1 MAQATVAPARVSPT
15 AALGLVLEQL
25 HGSKLTDYSTQRMA
39 ELMARFTAYV
49 EKGHRVRSIRD
60 IAEEHVEG
68 FVFAS
73 VFRSSG
79 RRRPSVSTM
88 HLRRSSVRLYFRI
101 ARQLDLYDID
111 PTVDLVLPPRSPLS
125 KRPLTDDEVAL
136 CRSCSL
142 HNLTETIR
150 SAAWALAEA
159 TARTSEIPH
168 IAVSDLDIEKCRV
181 RLHGS
186 NKADPRWG
194 SLTPWGR
201 EQLERRL
208 EGLTRERP
216 VGDRLVA
223 YSGAAP
229 VHSGQAASCI
239 AITEILTRSGLAS
252 EPDVRPGSVV
262 AWAGTRIFH
271 ETGCIGE
278 VARQLGMRS
287 LDGAARM
294 IGWDWS
300 APGSGAGKPK

>member
-15 AALGLVLEQL
+15 AALGLVLEHL

-73 VFRSSG
+73 VLRNTG
-79 RRRPSVSTM
+79 RRPSVSTM
-88 HLRRSSVRLYFRI
+88 HLRRSSMRLYFRI
-101 ARQLDLYDID
+101 ARQLDLYDSD
-111 PTVDLVLPPRSPLS
+111 PTVDLVLPPRSPLG

-142 HNLTETIR
+142 HSLTETVR

-168 IAVSDLDIEKCRV
+168 IAVLDLDIENGRV

-208 EGLTRERP
+208 AALARERP
-216 VGDRLVA
+216 NGERLVA

-229 VHSGQAASCI
+229 THSGQAASCI
-239 AITEILTRSGLAS
+239 AITEILTRAGLAS

-262 AWAGTRIFH
+262 AWAGARIFRD
-271 ETGCIGE
+271 TGCIGE
-278 VARQLGMRS
+278 VARGLGMRS

-300 APGSGAGKPK
+300 APGSGAEKTR